1 MDYTVFFD
9 TRKVVFTKKFA
20 DHLNDHYGL
29 FIKYQNPAEFA
40 KLLEFFN
47 SMPSAKNLFFFGS
60 SPKDMFEI
68 FSHQFNLVEA
78 AGGLVRNGDGAYL
91 MIKRNG
97 VWDLPKG
104 KTEKNESIEHS
115 AIREVSEECGIS
127 NPTIEGLIC
136 TTYHTYSRDGSSI
149 LKRTH
154 WYSMVYNGTQEP
166 MPQKDEGITE
176 VKWVPA
182 NQVNELLKGAY
193 GSIQLVFASLGTI

>member
-1 MDYTVFFD
+1 MEYTVYFE

-20 DHLNDHYGL
+20 NHLNDHYGL
-29 FIKYQNPAEFA
+29 FIKYQNPSEFA

-60 SPKDMFEI
+60 SPKDMFEV
-68 FSHQFNLVEA
+68 FSHQFVLIDA
-78 AGGLVRNGDGAYL
+78 AGGLVRNDDGAFL

-97 VWDLPKG
+97 MWDLPKG
-104 KTEKNESIEHS
+104 KTEKDESIEHS

-127 NPTIEGLIC
+127 NPTIESPIC
-136 TTYHTYSRDGSSI
+136 TTYHTYSRNGNSI

-154 WYSMVYNGTQEP
+154 WYNMIYNGTQEL

-182 NQVNELLKGAY
+182 IEAIALLKSAY
-193 GSIQLVFASLGTI
+193 GSIQQVFVSSGVL